1 MIGIEYGE
9 AAVEV
14 LEILKNTNRED
25 VEKIPENFIQHLNDI
40 SSKTYKPT
48 IDFSKPIEK
57 MNLREKTIDIL
68 AIICSKYWCDGIK
81 KIEFINRLDINDEI
95 KQEKLNENYD
105 SSKLFKNIKTI
116 NTEEELGLIENKEHF
131 VTKVLKFLKLKKD

>member
-1 MIGIEYGE
+1 MKIYNNKFTLLIFTFIELFDIIHITQIE
-9 AAVEV
+9 
-14 LEILKNTNRED
+14 LTSLK
-25 VEKIPENFIQHLNDI
+25 
-40 SSKTYKPT
+40 
-48 IDFSKPIEK
+48 
-57 MNLREKTIDIL
+57 IDIL

-116 NTEEELGLIENKEHF
+116 NTEKELGLIENKQNF
-131 VTKVLKFLKLKKD
+131 FTKVLKFLKFRKD